1 MAKHSINFSPVYSFK
16 RALLFL
22 QEYSLFTF
30 ENLRS
35 LGSAWRYRRDTLEQM
50 YIIGAQAFIIV
61 FLAGLFMG
69 VIMSIEAGHRLET
82 FGAKLLVGRTT
93 SLALFRE
100 LGPVITGLMLAAR
113 TGAKN
118 ASELGSMQVSEQ
130 IDALRAF
137 GTNPIEKLAVPR
149 LVAALIMFMP
159 LTLVADLVGLIAGM
173 FVSDL
178 WLHVDKSFYWH
189 SAVYDLKVKD
199 LIVGFAKPVIF
210 SFFISTI
217 SCYYGLA
224 TTGGTIGVGRAAVNA
239 VVVSS
244 VVVLFNDFIFTKV
257 IWSIL

>member
-1 MAKHSINFSPVYSFK
+1 MAGRRDILPVRSFK
-16 RALLFL
+16 RWLLRL
-22 QEYSLFTF
+22 QEYSVFTF
-30 ENLRS
+30 ENVRS
-35 LGSAWRYRRDTLEQM
+35 VPAVWRYRRDTLDQM
-50 YIIGAQAFIIV
+50 YIIGSQAFLIV

-149 LVAALIMFMP
+149 LVAAMVMFLP
-159 LTLVADLVGLIAGM
+159 LTLVADLVGLLGGM

-178 WLHVDKSFYWH
+178 WLNVDKSFYWR
-189 SAVYDLKVKD
+189 SAVFDLKLKD
-199 LIVGFAKPVIF
+199 LFVGFAKPVIF

-217 SCYYGLA
+217 SCFYGLS
-224 TTGGTIGVGRAAVNA
+224 TTGGTVGVGRAAVNA

-244 VVVLFNDFIFTKV
+244 LVVLFNDFIFTKV
-257 IWSIL
+257 VWSIL